1 MENSTSH
8 PQDAAAKYAFII
20 HPLKTSMIANHR
32 LFWWVKYIPEWF
44 VEWVAVRYPPVF
56 AGKVKGVVS
65 PANGKRADGYL
76 IALGGTPRA
85 LMNRPPEAIYRQ
97 LIRAGQMAHK
107 KGCQIMGLG
116 AFTSVIGDA
125 GVTVAQQSHIAITT
139 GNSLTVAATLETA
152 RAALIA
158 MGAQPEELPNLRAM
172 VVGATGSIGSACA
185 RSLAPIVPHL
195 VLVAPREEKLRALQD
210 TILTESP
217 FAQVDVST
225 VPDEYLSQMDLIIT
239 ATSAV
244 GHVAVNIG
252 QCKPGAVICDIARP
266 PDISPEESALRPD
279 VLVIESG
286 EIILPGE
293 VEVTIDIGLPQGVVY
308 ACLAETVLLALE
320 DRFENYTLGREIDL
334 ARVKEIDA
342 LYHKHGCRL
351 SAFRSHGQ
359 FLTEEDIAAK
369 RAFAAALR
377 QDKGRLARLQQQ
389 AAALQVIRQTT
400 PVVTAPPRPHYEW
413 IGLGFSVAAAALT
426 GFLLW
431 RRKQES

>member
-1 MENSTSH
+1 M
-8 PQDAAAKYAFII
+8 
-20 HPLKTSMIANHR
+20 
-32 LFWWVKYIPEWF
+32 
-44 VEWVAVRYPPVF
+44 
-56 AGKVKGVVS
+56 
-65 PANGKRADGYL
+65 
-76 IALGGTPRA
+76 
-85 LMNRPPEAIYRQ
+85 
-97 LIRAGQMAHK
+97 K
-107 KGCQIMGLG
+107 K
-116 AFTSVIGDA
+116 
-125 GVTVAQQSHIAITT
+125 
-139 GNSLTVAATLETA
+139 
-152 RAALIA
+152 
-158 MGAQPEELPNLRAM
+158 
-172 VVGATGSIGSACA
+172 
-185 RSLAPIVPHL
+185 
-195 VLVAPREEKLRALQD
+195 KLRALQD

-217 FAQVDVST
+217 FAQVDIST

-244 GHVAVNIG
+244 GHVAISIS

-359 FLTEEDIAAK
+359 FLTEADMAEK
-369 RAFAAALR
+369 RSFAAALR

-400 PVVTAPPRPHYEW
+400 PW
-413 IGLGFSVAAAALT
+413 
-426 GFLLW
+426 
-431 RRKQES
+431 